1 MIPGKYPVVFGS
13 SFFKLANECN
23 EKYINFRYESKP
35 TNALDME
42 KPGSLIIRGTAA
54 RLQIPHKFEP
64 GQNNH
69 FEGSYEVRA
78 AKSLKE
84 TEGSTDALLIF
95 DDENKCFVLERLS
108 AQVSGLRLQNV
119 VQVKMHECFP
129 RCTGQYLSMYA
140 CRSMC
145 NTCFLNVLRMCIVA
159 WRHMREL
166 SIVHACICRY
176 LQRFKN
182 ALSATPVVV
191 LPP

>member
-1 MIPGKYPVVFGS
+1 M
-13 SFFKLANECN
+13 FFIYLFIYLLLIF
-23 EKYINFRYESKP
+23 EKHCSGVYGEISHN
-35 TNALDME
+35 LHLQMQ
-42 KPGSLIIRGTAA
+42 A